1 MKRTPRN
8 FVVLCL
14 LNFIVW
20 TIFALITVP
29 RIFAYTTMEDSTV
42 AIVLAVAVAVF
53 GGVGGFAIAK
63 TGSAA
68 ISALAEKPE
77 VFIRAFMI
85 VSLAE
90 AVAIYGLL
98 LGIML
103 FSKLV

>member
-1 MKRTPRN
+1 MERSPKN
-8 FVVLCL
+8 FILLCC
-14 LNFIVW
+14 LNFLIW
-20 TIFALITVP
+20 TIIAIITVP
-29 RIFAYTTMEDSTV
+29 RIYAYTTPEDSNV
-42 AIVLAVAVAVF
+42 AIILALAVAVF
-53 GGVGGFAIAK
+53 GATGGIAIAK

-103 FSKLV
+103 FSGLA